1 MVNVIMMLK
10 PGKQWAP
17 ALGISVIFIVFDL
30 LAKKYSSARSPFLN
44 WAPCATMAIWIAIC
58 CIRFG
63 RSKKGDRRR
72 TTIFKYGMKITMI
85 VALAITTFRLLSI
98 TVVFPGDRAAIIM
111 RAKEEIEKRGNHSPN
126 EIHAAVGFVDD
137 MLIPSV
143 IAGSLLISICCGLAG
158 SCIGAVLSKFTKD
171 SFIV

>member
-1 MVNVIMMLK
+1 
-10 PGKQWAP
+10 
-17 ALGISVIFIVFDL
+17 
-30 LAKKYSSARSPFLN
+30 
-44 WAPCATMAIWIAIC
+44 
-58 CIRFG
+58 
-63 RSKKGDRRR
+63 
-72 TTIFKYGMKITMI
+72 MI

-126 EIHAAVGFVDD
+126 EIHAAVGFVND

-143 IAGSLLISICCGLAG
+143 IAGSLLISFCCGLAG
-158 SCIGAVLSKFTKD
+158 SCIGVVLSKFTKD